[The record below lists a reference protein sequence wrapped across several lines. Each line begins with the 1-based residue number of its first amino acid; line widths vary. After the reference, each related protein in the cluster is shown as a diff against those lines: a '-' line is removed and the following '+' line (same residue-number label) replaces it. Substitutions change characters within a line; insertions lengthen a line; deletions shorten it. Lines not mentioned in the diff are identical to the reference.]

1 MKYYDSFNDGYDNPR
16 RKTAQICMFLL
27 AGAMMIG
34 AIIMLVLGFVAHKE
48 YNNPDYIP
56 ITAQICEI
64 NEVPSND
71 FESGVSHG
79 VFYSYEYEGKD
90 HIFEGSVYSSSMQV
104 GDEKILKINPATDEI
119 VEDSASVFFIVG
131 GIFMLVGVMMFT
143 LMLIYVKKHR
153 DM

>member
-1 MKYYDSFNDGYDNPR
+1 MKYYDSFFDRFNHPNR
-16 RKTAQICMFLL
+16 NT
-27 AGAMMIG
+27 
-34 AIIMLVLGFVAHKE
+34 AIIGVFFVATAMLIAAVILAILGFSAHKE

-64 NEVPSND
+64 NEVASND
-71 FESGVSHG
+71 FESGVSHE

-90 HIFEGSVYSSSMQV
+90 HIFQGSVYSSSMQV

-131 GIFMLVGVMMFT
+131 GIFVLVGVMMFT